1 VLRGEDFVLASLQSE
16 SFTFVLLSVVRR
28 QPNAVDVLSE
38 ITSDG
43 GEPSVPARG
52 MGEMSVPPSTGMPF
66 AITDG
71 DRAATMQI
79 AEMFHV
85 EHFRFFT
92 RYLISL

>member
-1 VLRGEDFVLASLQSE
+1 MVVSRAFPPGWTGE
-16 SFTFVLLSVVRR
+16 T
-28 QPNAVDVLSE
+28 
-38 ITSDG
+38 
-43 GEPSVPARG
+43 
-52 MGEMSVPPSTGMPF
+52 SVPPSTGMPF

-92 RYLISL
+92 KYLISL